1 MERIKRSITDTIITR
16 LNHEQV
22 VALTGARQTGK
33 TTLCE
38 MLLPER
44 LDLSFT
50 YISFDDPDERL
61 RFQHS
66 AVQILENITT
76 PLVVLDEVQKIP
88 QLFDP
93 LKLVVDRER
102 KKPVNERKR
111 FVLTGSSQLLMMK
124 NIRETLA
131 GLEVDFLLASEH
143 GILPIEAKSSERV
156 TSADGRSVETFIAEH
171 PEAAKVGLVVYPGN
185 EVVELR
191 RNIWGVP
198 DWYLLGAL

>member
-1 MERIKRSITDTIITR
+1 MLGSLTTVDLIK
-16 LNHEQV
+16 LAFV
-22 VALTGARQTGK
+22 GPVFF
-33 TTLCE
+33 
-38 MLLPER
+38 MLAP
-44 LDLSFT
+44 
-50 YISFDDPDERL
+50 
-61 RFQHS
+61 
-66 AVQILENITT
+66 A
-76 PLVVLDEVQKIP
+76 
-88 QLFDP
+88 
-93 LKLVVDRER
+93 
-102 KKPVNERKR
+102 
-111 FVLTGSSQLLMMK
+111 
-124 NIRETLA
+124 A